1 MPICFDKVASSYLFL
16 EKALFGSSL
25 QQMRC
30 SHLSHIENSKKIL
43 LVGEGCG
50 FFLRRLLEV
59 NQEAMITVVEPS
71 ERMVQQAKSRV
82 PDHDR
87 QRVFFCKT
95 PLEEFLPQV
104 QFNAACTCFL
114 WDCFEENQIKKL
126 LPKVLDCLES
136 GGFLINVDFAETR
149 SSEGRRFK
157 ISHFILLR
165 MLYGFFRFT
174 TGIESTRVTE
184 IKPMAESNGFYVMD
198 SRNHEKLPILS
209 EVFRRKNFEMC
220 P

>member
-1 MPICFDKVASSYLFL
+1 
-16 EKALFGSSL
+16 
-25 QQMRC
+25 
-30 SHLSHIENSKKIL
+30 
-43 LVGEGCG
+43 
-50 FFLRRLLEV
+50 
-59 NQEAMITVVEPS
+59 
-71 ERMVQQAKSRV
+71 MVKQAKSRV

-87 QRVFFCKT
+87 QRVFFCKA
-95 PLEEFLPQV
+95 PIEEFLPHV
-104 QFNAACTCFL
+104 QFNAACTYFL
-114 WDCFEENQIKKL
+114 WDCFKENQIKKL

-149 SSEGRRFK
+149 SSERSKFK
-157 ISHFILLR
+157 ILHFILLR

-198 SRNHEKLPILS
+198 SLYHEKLPILS
-209 EVFRRKNFEMC
+209 QVFQRKNLERC